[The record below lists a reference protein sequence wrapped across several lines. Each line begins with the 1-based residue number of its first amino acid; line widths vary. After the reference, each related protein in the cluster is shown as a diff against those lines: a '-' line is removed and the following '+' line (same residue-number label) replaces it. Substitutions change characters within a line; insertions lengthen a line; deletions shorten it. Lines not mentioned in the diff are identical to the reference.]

1 MVTFKKIK
9 INCVD
14 VGERGRRGWVWVDRG
29 RGRGNRG
36 GETEVRERE
45 KERAEG
51 GVKGGRGG
59 GFVLGMQGRSSRGE
73 EELDIHQGEDFS
85 T

>member
-1 MVTFKKIK
+1 MGLGRQRV
-9 INCVD
+9 
-14 VGERGRRGWVWVDRG
+14 RG
-29 RGRGNRG
+29 
-36 GETEVRERE
+36 RE

-59 GFVLGMQGRSSRGE
+59 GFVLGMRGRGLRGE
-73 EELDIHQGEDFS
+73 GEIHQGEDFS

>member
-1 MVTFKKIK
+1 ML
-9 INCVD
+9 
-14 VGERGRRGWVWVDRG
+14 GREEGGGGWVCVDRG
-29 RGRGNRG
+29 RRRGNRG

-51 GVKGGRGG
+51 GVKGGWGG
-59 GFVLGMQGRSSRGE
+59 GFVLGMHGRSLRGE
-73 EELDIHQGEDFS
+73 EELDIHRGEDFS